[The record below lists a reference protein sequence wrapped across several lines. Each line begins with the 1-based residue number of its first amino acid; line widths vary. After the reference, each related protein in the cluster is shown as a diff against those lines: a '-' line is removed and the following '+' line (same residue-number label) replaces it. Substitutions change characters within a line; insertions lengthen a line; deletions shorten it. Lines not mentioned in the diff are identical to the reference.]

1 VSPGFLDIHEVMQ
14 LKRLLKIL
22 PLVALAATACSTYKK
37 VVVKD
42 IPLEE
47 QKYIKDTY
55 IGRTAWSRGVIEDLG
70 EGGSLPRD
78 SKVKIVDIG
87 MQYNGSITVQ
97 TPNRK
102 KKIVHG
108 LELERP
114 LTKEKIDDKMNHL
127 FWFKDPTMRQVDYIR
142 KWGKKTARAI
152 MDHEVFV
159 GMTAEAAIESWGFP
173 VKTTVNEI
181 AGKRTEQWVYPA
193 GKKNNYIYI
202 IDGKVSK
209 WDD

>member
-1 VSPGFLDIHEVMQ
+1 MQ
-14 LKRLLKIL
+14 LKRLLMIL
-22 PLVALAATACSTYKK
+22 PLVALALGACSTYKN

-47 QKYIKDTY
+47 QKLITDAYV
-55 IGRTAWSRGVIEDLG
+55 GRAAWSRGVIEDLG

-78 SKVKIVDIG
+78 SKVTIVDIG
-87 MQYNGSITVQ
+87 MQYNGAVTVQ

-102 KKIVHG
+102 KKIVMG

-142 KWGKKTARAI
+142 KWGKRTARAI

-159 GMTAEAAIESWGFP
+159 GMSAEAAIESWGYP
-173 VKTTVNEI
+173 DKTTINEI
-181 AGKRTEQWVYPA
+181 GGKRNEQWVYPA
-193 GKKNNYIYI
+193 GKKSNYIYI

-209 WDD
+209 WED